1 MIPQLNS
8 RVTGAFLIG
17 FAIVAG
23 AYTVNSLNK
32 KVVESPVS
40 ADYVANVNQAP
51 ERVAITVKDSD
62 NDGIEDWQD
71 EFLTAEPIVLEK
83 SQTEYVPPDT
93 LTGKVGVSFMQN
105 VLTAKT
111 RGQVGRTNEQII
123 TNTVNQIKTEG
134 TKDKIYS
141 VRDVSVTK
149 DVSENSIKN
158 YGNAMAK
165 AITNNQIDRKIR
177 SQMEILDD
185 ITKNGVA
192 TEEDISDF
200 KILSKIYL
208 GTLNDSLNVPVPN
221 IFLKEHLDLI
231 NVYNALYYDAEG
243 MSEAVN
249 DPLLALVRAK
259 RFNDD
264 STGMRIA
271 LENMYLALEKSSYTF
286 TTNDSALLFLSFA
299 PNINKPLI

>member
-1 MIPQLNS
+1 MIPQFNS

-32 KVVESPVS
+32 KIVESPVS

-123 TNTVNQIKTEG
+123 TDTVSQIKTESIN
-134 TKDKIYS
+134 DKIYS
-141 VRDVSVTK
+141 VRDIKITK
-149 DVSENSIKN
+149 DISNTSVKN
-158 YGNAMAK
+158 YGNAMAD
-165 AITNNQIDRKIR
+165 AINNNAVKGKIR
-177 SQMEILDD
+177 DQMEIISD
-185 ITKNGVA
+185 ITKNGDA
-192 TEEDISDF
+192 SEKDIADL
-200 KILSKIYL
+200 KILSDLYL
-208 GTLNDSLNVPVPN
+208 NTLKDTLEIPVPN
-221 IFLKEHLDLI
+221 IFVKEHLDLI
-231 NVYNALYYDAEG
+231 NVYNALYNDALG
-243 MSEAVN
+243 VSETLN

-259 RFNDD
+259 RFDDD
-264 STGMRIA
+264 SKGAQIA

-286 TTNDSALLFLSFA
+286 DTSDSALLFLSFA